1 MLRDSKNMSLLRSL
15 FLSNKKSRSAI
26 RLKGRKSPTTASSK
40 ERVNMTRVNMTT
52 AEWLINA
59 GNPTKW
65 PQPVKKCTK
74 NEYLDTVLEY
84 EPEKVEYRTLLYN
97 KRWRTARV
105 EWFHDK
111 AFVLIWP
118 DTRVRVGG

>member
-1 MLRDSKNMSLLRSL
+1 
-15 FLSNKKSRSAI
+15 
-26 RLKGRKSPTTASSK
+26 
-40 ERVNMTRVNMTT
+40 MTRVNMTT

-105 EWFHDK
+105 EWFPC
-111 AFVLIWP
+111 IWP
-118 DTRVRVGG
+118 DTRVRVEGKMVYAGEVEYFVVGCEHNLLLREKNKNLYVYKCSKCNYEYTLDINE